1 MLCEVESSLTAL
13 SEWITAVDEQ
23 ATHRLPLL
31 RRAARIVNGLD
42 DAAHDV
48 RLVLA
53 EQLERWRYQD
63 LDAMRRRPH
72 PLGCRL
78 AELLDLLSRRL
89 SGRFDTPPRAA
100 RTALENTFCTPIE
113 VRRALDCLDAR
124 VPLETVAQRAG
135 RMTAEHFTAPGTASR
150 RMLLYAPLYL
160 SSHCTNY
167 CTYCAFRAPNVLE
180 RRHLSMD
187 EALRQAEMLVD
198 RGLRHILLV
207 AGDYPRLT
215 STEYYVGII
224 RALTKRGLRVA
235 VEIAPQSTS
244 SYAALARAG
253 ACGVTL
259 YQEVYDAEL
268 YAAYHAQGAKAAY
281 DWRLEGLERAAEGGI
296 GRLGMGI
303 LLGLGEPREE
313 LATLVRHAVYLRGRH
328 PDCTLAF
335 SLPRIHEAPDG
346 FHVPHPVDDET
357 FIRMYC
363 GLRYA
368 FPAAEL
374 VLSTRERPELR
385 DRLAAICITQLSA
398 GSSTAPGGYSEFT
411 SSDSHG
417 QFPIHD
423 TRTVDDMAAWCRQSG
438 FTVAW
443 T

>member
-1 MLCEVESSLTAL
+1 MLCEVESPLKALT
-13 SEWITAVDEQ
+13 EWIEAVDEY
-23 ATHRLPLL
+23 ASHRLPLL

-42 DAAHDV
+42 EAAADV

-53 EQLERWRYQD
+53 EQLERWRYQH
-63 LDAMRRRPH
+63 LDACRRHPH

-78 AELLDLLSRRL
+78 AELLDLLARRL
-89 SGRFDTPPRAA
+89 AGRLDTPPRAA
-100 RTALENTFCTPIE
+100 RTALENTFCAPIE
-113 VRRALDCLDAR
+113 VRRALDCLDPQ
-124 VPLETVAQRAG
+124 VPLATVAQRAS
-135 RMTAEHFTAPGTASR
+135 RLTAEHFAVAGKTR

-187 EALRQAEMLVD
+187 EALRQAEMLAE
-198 RGLRHILLV
+198 RGMRHILLV

-224 RALTKRGLRVA
+224 RALSKRGLRVG

-244 SYAALARAG
+244 SYAALAKAG

-259 YQEVYDAEL
+259 YQEVYDADR
-268 YAAYHAQGAKAAY
+268 YAEYHALGTKAAY

-296 GRLGMGI
+296 ERLGLGI
-303 LLGLGEPREE
+303 LLGLGEPQEE
-313 LATLVRHAVYLRGRH
+313 LAALVRHAVYLRGRH
-328 PDCTLAF
+328 PNCTLAF
-335 SLPRIHEAPDG
+335 SLPRIHDAPDG
-346 FHVPHPVDDET
+346 FRVPYPVDDET

-363 GLRYA
+363 ALRYA
-368 FPAAEL
+368 FPTAEL

-398 GSSTAPGGYSEFT
+398 GSSTAPGGYDGAV
-411 SSDSHG
+411 SSDCHG
-417 QFPIHD
+417 QFPVHD
-423 TRTVDDMAAWCRQSG
+423 TRTVDEVAAWCRTG
-438 FTVAW
+438 GLTVAW
-443 T
+443 TW